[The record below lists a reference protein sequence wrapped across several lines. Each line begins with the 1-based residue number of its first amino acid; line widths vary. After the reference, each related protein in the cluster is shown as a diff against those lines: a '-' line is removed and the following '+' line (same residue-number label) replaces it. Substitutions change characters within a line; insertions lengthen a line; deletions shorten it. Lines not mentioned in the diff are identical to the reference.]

1 MEAPGVGVGICEF
14 TCTCVQPYSEASSPD
29 AHTHTACLLRD
40 DAAFSPESVV
50 AIISTLFLAIVAFL
64 SDI

>member
-1 MEAPGVGVGICEF
+1 MAYEEYMPTLEL
-14 TCTCVQPYSEASSPD
+14 PLHHSEASSPD
-29 AHTHTACLLRD
+29 AHTHTACLPRD

-50 AIISTLFLAIVAFL
+50 AIISTLFLAIVASL